1 MPEQETAAAR
11 ERLVEDLRD
20 AMAGYVNEALEA
32 LLVAGVAYHH
42 AGLTMQ
48 EREHIEVL
56 LLPLNLASV

>member
-1 MPEQETAAAR
+1 M
-11 ERLVEDLRD
+11 EDLRD